1 MVKRVG
7 STDLLKGHVL
17 ACVFYEPST
26 RTSSSFIAA
35 MSRLGGSVIPINEV
49 RYSSVTKGESL
60 PDTIRT
66 LESYADV
73 IVLRHPDVGAS
84 TVAAE
89 YARKPIINAGDGVG
103 EHPTQALLDLYT
115 IQSELGTIDGL
126 HVAMV
131 GDLRYGR
138 TVHSLARLL
147 CLYDV
152 QMTFVS
158 PEILRLPLDV
168 MNEVKGYGRPV
179 HETYDVHEVI
189 ADVDVLY
196 VTRVQRERF
205 ADQAQYEAVK
215 DYYVITAG
223 TDGTGQGAH
232 GGHASP
238 APRRR
243 DQLCHRRRSPGGLL
257 PADGKRHVHPHG
269 PAGGGAGQS
278 VIEGQRSMSLMRIY
292 SWPSRAASWL
302 REMMVR
308 FGPARSMARRFVAGE
323 TLEEAIAAVQAL
335 NGQGLLATL
344 DHLGENMSSETEARD
359 ATTEVLDLLEAIEAS
374 GAPVGRV
381 GQADPAWPGSE
392 PGAGRRKPGAHRGPR
407 RPGRALCAH
416 RHGEL

>member
-1 MVKRVG
+1 MTTKASNGIKRVGLAPNLTSGFYGQDIISVRQFTRDNLNYIFGVADEMRAVVRRVG

-73 IVLRHPDVGAS
+73 IVLRHPEIGAS
-84 TVAAE
+84 EVAAK

-115 IQSELGTIDGL
+115 IRTDLGRLDGL
-126 HVAMV
+126 HVVMV

-152 QMTFVS
+152 RMTFVS

-168 MNEVKGYGRPV
+168 MNEVKDHNLPV
-179 HETYDVHEVI
+179 RETYDVSDVM

-205 ADQAQYEAVK
+205 ADQAQYDEVK
-215 DYYVITAG
+215 DCYVITPELMEKAKE
-223 TDGTGQGAH
+223 QMVVMH
-232 GGHASP
+232 P
-238 APRRR
+238 LPRVNEISYAI
-243 DQLCHRRRSPGGLL
+243 DDDP
-257 PADGKRHVHPHG
+257 
-269 PAGGGAGQS
+269 
-278 VIEGQRSMSLMRIY
+278 
-292 SWPSRAASWL
+292 RAAYF
-302 REMMVR
+302 RQMENGMYIR
-308 FGPARSMARRFVAGE
+308 MA
-323 TLEEAIAAVQAL
+323 LLAAV
-335 NGQGLLATL
+335 
-344 DHLGENMSSETEARD
+344 LGKA
-359 ATTEVLDLLEAIEAS
+359 
-374 GAPVGRV
+374 
-381 GQADPAWPGSE
+381 
-392 PGAGRRKPGAHRGPR
+392 
-407 RPGRALCAH
+407 
-416 RHGEL
+416 

>member
-1 MVKRVG
+1 MTTKASNGIKRVGLAPNLTSGFYGQDIISVRQFTRDNLNYIFGVADEMRAVVRRVG

-73 IVLRHPDVGAS
+73 IVLRHPEVGAS
-84 TVAAE
+84 EVAAK

-115 IQSELGTIDGL
+115 IRTDLGRIDGL

-152 QMTFVS
+152 RMTFVS

-168 MNEVKGYGRPV
+168 MNEVKDHNLPV
-179 HETYDVHEVI
+179 RETYDVGDVI
-189 ADVDVLY
+189 GDADVLY

-215 DYYVITAG
+215 DYYVVDPELLTKAKERMVVM
-223 TDGTGQGAH
+223 H
-232 GGHASP
+232 P
-238 APRRR
+238 LPRVNEISYTI
-243 DQLCHRRRSPGGLL
+243 DDDP
-257 PADGKRHVHPHG
+257 
-269 PAGGGAGQS
+269 
-278 VIEGQRSMSLMRIY
+278 
-292 SWPSRAASWL
+292 RAAYF
-302 REMMVR
+302 RQMENGMYIR
-308 FGPARSMARRFVAGE
+308 MA
-323 TLEEAIAAVQAL
+323 LLAAV
-335 NGQGLLATL
+335 
-344 DHLGENMSSETEARD
+344 LG
-359 ATTEVLDLLEAIEAS
+359 
-374 GAPVGRV
+374 
-381 GQADPAWPGSE
+381 
-392 PGAGRRKPGAHRGPR
+392 K
-407 RPGRALCAH
+407 C
-416 RHGEL
+416 